1 MRKFRVR
8 LIGQERELGEGR
20 QQCQGQA
27 PLALF
32 LFFVSFPDPCP
43 DSTATANPRR
53 DLGRARKLATCPSR
67 MENMARWLLERF

>member
-8 LIGQERELGEGR
+8 LTGQERELGKGR

-53 DLGRARKLATCPSR
+53 DLGRARKAGDMPIQDG
-67 MENMARWLLERF
+67 EHG